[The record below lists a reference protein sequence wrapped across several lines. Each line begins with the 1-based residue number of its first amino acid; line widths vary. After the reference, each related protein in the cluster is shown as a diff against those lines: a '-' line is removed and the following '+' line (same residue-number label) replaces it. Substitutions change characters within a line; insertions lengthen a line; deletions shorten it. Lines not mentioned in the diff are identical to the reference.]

1 MSSIVSSF
9 LQKIGVL
16 GQETQSTP
24 IQDAGTPALCALI
37 IGINQYADSHIPNL
51 KGAVGDAKGFRD
63 YLIGDLRVPESQIK
77 TLFDDQ
83 ATRAN
88 IINAFIAL
96 GTNAEIKKLDP
107 IVIFYAGHGAKLEKP
122 EGWEAGESHIQ
133 SLIPHDATHKNA
145 EVDSVLPIPD
155 RTIATLLND
164 IAETNKKG
172 DNITVIFD
180 CCHSASGTREA
191 VTPGRYARYIDAK
204 DLPALPASIDLDI
217 LPKKSEARHAVVA
230 KGFAY
235 QELRS
240 HVLLAACGSQE
251 LAYETD
257 GAGDFTAALLKTL
270 KEYGADKTTYK
281 GCIQRLPVLQK
292 QNPHCEG
299 FHKDRIFF
307 NAQVAGAN
315 RKLIAMEATKT
326 TCHLQAGIAQNISVG
341 AVFSVFASD
350 TANPAKD
357 APLGSMS
364 VVKAEPTH
372 SILTWADDTKIF
384 ELPNIAYGFQTHC
397 GSDQSLKVHFTQ
409 KLQDKLPLDDAWYTA
424 FTAGQTNIVI
434 KPCGRGEADIIAD
447 LNDRHRAIFDI
458 KHALINRHGIKE
470 LPHSVPVTTDDILTV
485 LRAAAL
491 WIWHLNRTNSDSSL
505 EQSIKL
511 EFMRVVRDPRT
522 RKLEAKQDDLNK
534 SGVVDIVVNRDELY
548 GMKIINNSDY
558 ALYPY
563 LFYFDVDGQSID
575 KWNDQVVGSKNHTDA
590 PLPKDSFLTVGY
602 GAGGATPFAFEVAED
617 KKLEL
622 GMLKLYVTNLP
633 GEFSSIEHPSPFTFD
648 KDGKRASVP
657 STEVAK
663 SLAMRGVWHTVTVAL
678 IQRQS

>member
-1 MSSIVSSF
+1 MKTLEGDLSF
-9 LQKIGVL
+9 FFQKL
-16 GQETQSTP
+16 GILDQGTQIIP
-24 IQDAGTPALCALI
+24 IKDTEKPTLRALL
-37 IGINQYADSHIPNL
+37 IGINQYSDDHIPNL
-51 KGAVGDAKGFRD
+51 KGAVEDAKGFRD
-63 YLIGDLRVPESQIK
+63 YLTGDLRVPESQIK

-88 IINAFIAL
+88 IINAFMAL
-96 GTNAEIKKLDP
+96 GGNSDIKKQDP

-133 SLIPHDATHKNA
+133 SLVPHDVTHTNA
-145 EVDSVLPIPD
+145 MVDAILPIPD

-164 IAETNKKG
+164 IAETNTKG
-172 DNITVIFD
+172 DNITVVLD
-180 CCHSASGTREA
+180 
-191 VTPGRYARYIDAK
+191 Y
-204 DLPALPASIDLDI
+204 LPALPADIDLDI

-257 GAGDFTAALLKTL
+257 GAGDFTTALLKTL

-281 GCIQRLPVLQK
+281 GCIQRLPVLLR

-315 RKLIAMEATKT
+315 RKLIAMEATET
-326 TCHLQAGIAQNISVG
+326 TCHLQAGVAQNIIVG
-341 AVFSVFASD
+341 AIFSVFAND

-357 APLGSMS
+357 TPLGSMR
-364 VVKAEPTH
+364 VIKVEPTR
-372 SILTWADDTKIF
+372 SFLTWADDTKTF
-384 ELPNIAYGFQTHC
+384 KLPNIAYGFQTLC

-434 KPCGRGEADIIAD
+434 EPCGLGEADIVAD
-447 LNDRHRAIFDI
+447 LNGRDRAIFDI
-458 KHALINRHGIKE
+458 KHALINRHGVNE
-470 LPHSVPVTTDDILTV
+470 LPHSVPVTADDILTV

-491 WIWHLNRTNSDSSL
+491 WIWHLNRTNPESSL
-505 EQSIKL
+505 EQLIKI
-511 EFMRVVRDPRT
+511 EFTRVMRDPRT
-522 RKLEAKQDDLNK
+522 GRLRPVEVDLNK
-534 SGVVDIVVNRDELY
+534 SGVVDIVVDRNQLY

-558 ALYPY
+558 NLYPY

-575 KWNDQVVGSKNHTDA
+575 KWNDQVVGAKNHTDA
-590 PLPKDSFLTVGY
+590 PLPKNSFLTIGY
-602 GAGGATPFAFEVAED
+602 GAGGAIPFAFEVDED
-617 KKLEL
+617 KALEL

-663 SLAMRGVWHTVTVAL
+663 SLAMRGVWHTVTVEL
-678 IQRQS
+678 VQRKS